1 MVGPYHAADYNMP
14 PILPTKPNQTKP
26 NQTKPNQTIWNNNNN
41 NNNNNIHII
50 YNKIRTRVPNLPAEE
65 GGEKLKYNMMK

>member
-26 NQTKPNQTIWNNNNN
+26 NQTKPNQTKPNNMEQQQQQQQQQHTYYIQQDKN
-41 NNNNNIHII
+41 
-50 YNKIRTRVPNLPAEE
+50 
-65 GGEKLKYNMMK
+65 

>member
-26 NQTKPNQTIWNNNNN
+26 NQTKPN
-41 NNNNNIHII
+41 
-50 YNKIRTRVPNLPAEE
+50 
-65 GGEKLKYNMMK
+65 NMEQQQQQQQQHTYYIQQDKN